1 MIQLN
6 LKTIFIILF
15 YSCLI
20 SAQSNTNQN
29 LEKELLKVK
38 NQAFC
43 DCYYQATTNEPV
55 EYKDGST
62 YIQLINLKGEYI
74 FQNEDYSKMITDWNK
89 KEYKS
94 YDSNNNLYLMRC
106 LDFYN
111 SEELKKFINSI
122 RENELRLMKN

>member
-1 MIQLN
+1 
-6 LKTIFIILF
+6 
-15 YSCLI
+15 
-20 SAQSNTNQN
+20 
-29 LEKELLKVK
+29 
-38 NQAFC
+38 
-43 DCYYQATTNEPV
+43 
-55 EYKDGST
+55 
-62 YIQLINLKGEYI
+62 
-74 FQNEDYSKMITDWNK
+74 MITDWNK